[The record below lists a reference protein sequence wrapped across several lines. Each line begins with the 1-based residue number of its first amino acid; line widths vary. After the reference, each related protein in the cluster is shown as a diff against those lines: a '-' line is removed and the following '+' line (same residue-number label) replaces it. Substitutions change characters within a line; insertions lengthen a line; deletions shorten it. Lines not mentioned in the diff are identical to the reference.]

1 MTRIVSLRRAKP
13 LARGAPGA
21 HVTTDQISAF
31 LTLAQEKRFVSAAR
45 RLGMSQS
52 GLSRQVQSLE
62 RELGTRLL
70 VRTPRGVVLTG
81 AGERYLVHAQR
92 ALDALQRGASELTA
106 LAGKA
111 SGLVALGTLPTV
123 GAYLLPELL
132 PRFHKLY
139 PDVRLRLVEQTSE
152 GLEDR
157 VAKGKLDLAVL
168 NLPVRR
174 VDLVQQKLWTEDF
187 VLAVPRGHPL
197 AEAKKPV
204 ALRDVVRLPLVV
216 MPDVSGTRA
225 LEAAG
230 EAAGE
235 SLNVVLETDN
245 PEAMRRM
252 VERGLGIALLPSI
265 MARERTGRGFEVV
278 EVGQGGVRRQVA
290 LLHRGEGYLDAAAR
304 ALKTFLGESL
314 PSFFVP
320 GGKKVS

>member
-1 MTRIVSLRRAKP
+1 
-13 LARGAPGA
+13 
-21 HVTTDQISAF
+21 VTTDQLSAF

-106 LAGKA
+106 LSGKA

-123 GAYLLPELL
+123 GAYLLPEIL
-132 PRFHKLY
+132 PRFHRLY

-157 VAKGKLDLAVL
+157 VAKGELDLAVL
-168 NLPVRR
+168 TLPVRR
-174 VDLVQQKLWTEDF
+174 VDLVQQKLWSEDF

-197 AEAKKPV
+197 AEARKAV
-204 ALRDVVRLPLVV
+204 ALRDVLRLPMIV
-216 MPDVSGTRA
+216 MPGVAGTRA
-225 LEAAG
+225 LEAAA

-235 SLNVVLETDN
+235 PMHVVLETDN
-245 PEAMRRM
+245 PESMRRM

-278 EVGQGGVRRQVA
+278 EVAQGGVRRQVA
-290 LLHRGEGYLDAAAR
+290 LLHRGESYLNAAAR
-304 ALKTFLGESL
+304 ALKIFLGEAL
-314 PSFFVP
+314 PSFFV
-320 GGKKVS
+320 GSSKKVS

>member
-1 MTRIVSLRRAKP
+1 MRTPHEPHTFLAELKGRGRMTTEQL
-13 LARGAPGA
+13 
-21 HVTTDQISAF
+21 QAF
-31 LTLAQEKRFVSAAR
+31 LTLAQEKRFVTAAR

-70 VRTPRGVVLTG
+70 VRTPRGVVLTD

-92 ALDALQRGASELTA
+92 ALDALRRGASELET
-106 LAGKA
+106 LTTRA

-132 PRFHKLY
+132 PRFHARY
-139 PDVRLRLVEQTSE
+139 PEVRLRLVEQISE
-152 GLEDR
+152 GLEDL
-157 VAKGKLDLAVL
+157 VAKGELDLAVL

-187 VLAVPRGHPL
+187 VLAVPRGHRL
-197 AEAKKPV
+197 AQTRRPV
-204 ALRDVVRLPLVV
+204 ALREVLGEPLIVVPNVA
-216 MPDVSGTRA
+216 GTRA
-225 LEAAG
+225 LEAAA

-235 SLNVVLETDN
+235 PLNIVLETDN
-245 PEAMRRM
+245 PESMRRM
-252 VERGLGIALLPSI
+252 VERGLGIALLPSLMTRQRI
-265 MARERTGRGFEVV
+265 GRGFEVV

-290 LLHRGEGYLDAAAR
+290 LLHRGETYLNAAAR
-304 ALKTFLGESL
+304 ALKEFLGEAL

-320 GGKKVS
+320 GERKVS

>member
-1 MTRIVSLRRAKP
+1 M
-13 LARGAPGA
+13 
-21 HVTTDQISAF
+21 
-31 LTLAQEKRFVSAAR
+31 
-45 RLGMSQS
+45 
-52 GLSRQVQSLE
+52 
-62 RELGTRLL
+62 
-70 VRTPRGVVLTG
+70 
-81 AGERYLVHAQR
+81 HAQR

-106 LAGKA
+106 LTGKA
-111 SGLVALGTLPTV
+111 SGQVALGTLPTV

-157 VAKGKLDLAVL
+157 VAKGELDLAVL
-168 NLPVRR
+168 TLPVRR
-174 VDLVQQKLWTEDF
+174 VDLVQQKLWSEDF

-204 ALRDVVRLPLVV
+204 ALRDVLGEPLMV
-216 MPDVSGTRA
+216 MPDVAGTRA

-235 SLNVVLETDN
+235 PLNVVVETDN
-245 PEAMRRM
+245 PEAMRRL

-304 ALKTFLGESL
+304 ALEDVPRRVAAELLRSGGEEGL
-314 PSFFVP
+314 VDCCAVAPRHGA
-320 GGKKVS
+320 GGGDHAGRMAVRADARGGRRGASAGRPDADGASRGPV

>member
-1 MTRIVSLRRAKP
+1 M
-13 LARGAPGA
+13 
-21 HVTTDQISAF
+21 TTDQLSAF

-106 LAGKA
+106 LTGKA
-111 SGLVALGTLPTV
+111 TGLVALGTLPTV

-132 PRFHKLY
+132 PRFHKTY

-157 VAKGKLDLAVL
+157 VAKGELDLAVL

-174 VDLVQQKLWTEDF
+174 VDLVQQKLWSEDF

-197 AEAKKPV
+197 
-204 ALRDVVRLPLVV
+204 
-216 MPDVSGTRA
+216 
-225 LEAAG
+225 
-230 EAAGE
+230 
-235 SLNVVLETDN
+235 
-245 PEAMRRM
+245 
-252 VERGLGIALLPSI
+252 
-265 MARERTGRGFEVV
+265 
-278 EVGQGGVRRQVA
+278 
-290 LLHRGEGYLDAAAR
+290 
-304 ALKTFLGESL
+304 
-314 PSFFVP
+314 
-320 GGKKVS
+320 

>member
-1 MTRIVSLRRAKP
+1 M
-13 LARGAPGA
+13 
-21 HVTTDQISAF
+21 
-31 LTLAQEKRFVSAAR
+31 
-45 RLGMSQS
+45 
-52 GLSRQVQSLE
+52 
-62 RELGTRLL
+62 
-70 VRTPRGVVLTG
+70 RTPRGVVLTG

-157 VAKGKLDLAVL
+157 VAKGELDLAVL
-168 NLPVRR
+168 TLPVRR
-174 VDLVQQKLWTEDF
+174 VDLVQQKLWSEDF

-204 ALRDVVRLPLVV
+204 ALKDVLGLPLVV
-216 MPDVSGTRA
+216 MPDVAGTRA
-225 LEAAG
+225 LEAAARG
-230 EAAGE
+230 GGARP
-235 SLNVVLETDN
+235 LNSVLETDN

-320 GGKKVS
+320 GAKKVS